1 MQLNAQA
8 QIFSGEYTTE
18 FQWNF
23 GEKTNW
29 VNLLR
34 LNLNVPLWNGGEFE
48 AATLHYANVH
58 NTPIIE
64 DYQTFSNI
72 EDDNNVA
79 AIAVCGLWHRFEHLQ
94 LFLGVRNMNEDF
106 FTSDCTSLFTNSSEG
121 IFPTISASYPIA
133 NYPVSAM
140 TFHFEVELGN
150 WNFHNSLYNG
160 LGYNGW
166 CPDDNPFLIK
176 LKRDGVFNISEL
188 SYSWEKGCYF
198 LGAAVHSKLYHMEA
212 EGELC
217 ETDEAINSPS
227 AALYIHGEQ
236 TIWRS
241 ASDGKLSVM
250 AQFSENTSS
259 QVGCRRYAE
268 AGLVYDFGDEQMIGL
283 SARHGW
289 FFSGQET
296 SVEATRYRPINDW
309 FAVQPAVNYIKN
321 NLSGDNVVLLARIYL
336 TF

>member
-1 MQLNAQA
+1 
-8 QIFSGEYTTE
+8 
-18 FQWNF
+18 
-23 GEKTNW
+23 
-29 VNLLR
+29 
-34 LNLNVPLWNGGEFE
+34 
-48 AATLHYANVH
+48 
-58 NTPIIE
+58 
-64 DYQTFSNI
+64 
-72 EDDNNVA
+72 
-79 AIAVCGLWHRFEHLQ
+79 
-94 LFLGVRNMNEDF
+94 
-106 FTSDCTSLFTNSSEG
+106 
-121 IFPTISASYPIA
+121 
-133 NYPVSAM
+133 M

-217 ETDEAINSPS
+217 ETEEAINSPS
-227 AALYIHGEQ
+227 AALYIHGEH
-236 TIWRS
+236 TLLTTTAGNRWM
-241 ASDGKLSVM
+241 VM
-250 AQFSENTSS
+250 GQFSENTSS
-259 QVGCRRYAE
+259 KVGCRRYAE
-268 AGLVYDFGDEQMIGL
+268 LGTVYAYGEDEMVGI
-283 SARHGW
+283 SARKGW
-289 FFSGQET
+289 FYHGNEF
-296 SVEATRYRPINDW
+296 SVEATWYKPINDW